1 MERDIGKREIEE
13 MIGCGITD
21 DQFSK
26 ALGHAVVKQ
35 QRIYECRKDTAVL
48 QHQYLVGLVCE
59 CASDLVLARTLLSL
73 YGAADMKKERWA
85 RSRNAKNRQSYYSSP
100 SVKNQGRS

>member
-35 QRIYECRKDTAVL
+35 KRIYECRKDTAVL

-59 CASDLVLARTLLSL
+59 CASDLVLSRAFLSL
-73 YGAADMKKERWA
+73 YRSVGIEKERWA
-85 RSRNAKNRQSYYSSP
+85 ESRSAK
-100 SVKNQGRS
+100 K